1 MQPKPRP
8 VLKAA
13 SAFIGVH
20 RRVTANR
27 PHYWEASSCHRH
39 CVGAPTATGTAS
51 NVGACVSLL
60 QLPPS
65 LQTATNCQ
73 RPPWQGRIAVRQSRQ
88 QNRLTCRRVEN
99 RPAGGWSCFYRYIYR
114 LNIFRSWAPSFSP
127 AVNTA
132 AWLHV
137 TQRSAVGPRFA
148 SDKRPITVS
157 VLSFFGSEA
166 DFRRAITTPKRAYR
180 ASGTPGLNL
189 HAFLYMGRHVSSAA
203 VS

>member
-99 RPAGGWSCFYRYIYR
+99 RPAGGWSCSYRYIHSTF
-114 LNIFRSWAPSFSP
+114 FRNWAPSFSP
-127 AVNTA
+127 AVNTT

-137 TQRSAVGPRFA
+137 TQRSAVRF
-148 SDKRPITVS
+148 RPTVNY
-157 VLSFFGSEA
+157 SF
-166 DFRRAITTPKRAYR
+166 R
-180 ASGTPGLNL
+180 
-189 HAFLYMGRHVSSAA
+189 AFLFWFGGRPPSRDNHAQPHQTGAQRRIEPAELQVLISMPFSI
-203 VS
+203 

>member
-88 QNRLTCRRVEN
+88 QNRLTCRRAEN
-99 RPAGGWSCFYRYIYR
+99 RPAGG
-114 LNIFRSWAPSFSP
+114 RSWFFRYKHPTFCWQCLPSYSP
-127 AVNTA
+127 AVSTTA
-132 AWLHV
+132 WRPVLEGSGFAPGK
-137 TQRSAVGPRFA
+137 RSIALSVPLFLVPR
-148 SDKRPITVS
+148 
-157 VLSFFGSEA
+157 GSE
-166 DFRRAITTPKRAYR
+166 
-180 ASGTPGLNL
+180 
-189 HAFLYMGRHVSSAA
+189 GRLPSRDKCKIAPPDWR
-203 VS
+203 